1 MEPNSNDDRPRN
13 LKSDHSTLET
23 ILELGRCAAGG
34 LQAKQCLGQLADNS
48 YVRSLQ
54 IGTPFDWLGE
64 LTWDNSFF
72 FIKAL
77 VRLENARMTSGV
89 GSVSAICPAY
99 RVMEERDRVA
109 AMEVAAWVVR
119 NSRNPWVPFVFRKI
133 RTSFEEVLL
142 RNQTWAEC
150 REALDEALQSEKARQ
165 LRSAEKRQREEDEVS
180 RKGEMLGEI
189 IRRVHEE
196 RAFLQKAKSGA
207 RLKMLE
213 EIGGLSARKR
223 LEHIAWDDTR
233 PLSFYP
239 DRFSEVS
246 GQEVAE
252 LDPFTRERLMAKLK
266 ERRSGAWRRLGKQI
280 EDSKCASKEKKGVK

>member
-1 MEPNSNDDRPRN
+1 MDPNSDNDRPRK
-13 LKSDHSTLET
+13 LKPDHSTLEI
-23 ILELGRCAAGG
+23 ILELGRCAVGSVQIKEF
-34 LQAKQCLGQLADNS
+34 LEQLADNS
-48 YVRSLQ
+48 YVRSMQ

-109 AMEVAAWVVR
+109 AMEVATWVVR
-119 NSRNPWVPFVFRKI
+119 HSRNPWVPFVFRKI
-133 RTSFEEVLL
+133 RTSFEKVLL
-142 RNQTWAEC
+142 KNLTWAEC
-150 REALDEALQSEKARQ
+150 REALDEALQSEEARH
-165 LRSAEKRQREEDEVS
+165 LRSAEKRHREQDEVS
-180 RKGEMLGEI
+180 RRGEMLGEI

-213 EIGGLSARKR
+213 EIGGLSVRKR

-239 DRFSEVS
+239 DGFSKVS
-246 GQEVAE
+246 VQEVAE
-252 LDPFTRERLMAKLK
+252 LDPVTRERLMDKLK
-266 ERRSGAWRRLGKQI
+266 ERRSGAWRRLAKQI
-280 EDSKCASKEKKGVK
+280 EDSECASKKRGDK